1 MRERVQNVSF
11 EETAGTA
18 STMSPQSRDE
28 TFWGS
33 CEAARKSEQGHYKMK
48 TQENASKSFK
58 KATLASNNNTARKT
72 SSRREIKRSTQ

>member
-33 CEAARKSEQGHYKMK
+33 CEAARGSEQGHYEMK
-48 TQENASKSFK
+48 TQENASFK

>member
-18 STMSPQSRDE
+18 STMSSQSRDE

-33 CEAARKSEQGHYKMK
+33 CEAARRSEQGHYEMK
-48 TQENASKSFK
+48 TQENASFK

>member
-28 TFWGS
+28 AFWGS
-33 CEAARKSEQGHYKMK
+33 CEAARRSEQGHYEMK
-48 TQENASKSFK
+48 TQENASFK